1 MGSIT
6 AVIELSKGLVLKFHM
21 TDDMTQRFSSLSSIP
36 FSNLK
41 GVDERDERRS
51 VICRKNMSDSN
62 TKFERAHIV
71 GRVDEE
77 LVNNLI

>member
-1 MGSIT
+1 
-6 AVIELSKGLVLKFHM
+6 M
-21 TDDMTQRFSSLSSIP
+21 TDDMTQRFSSLSSIA
-36 FSNLK
+36 FQIWK

-71 GRVDEE
+71 GLVDEE
-77 LVNNLI
+77 LVNKKSFFFTIMTCY